1 MTRIDLFRH
10 NDEYLCFEAGE
21 VVFRE
26 GDPGDRMFT
35 VIEGEVDIFVGDHLV
50 DTTVAGGLLGEMAVI
65 DTQPR
70 SATAVARTATK
81 LVPIDQRRFLFLV
94 QQTPFFAIQVM
105 QMMAAR
111 HRRLLAIADEK
122 KGNPGG

>member
-1 MTRIDLFRH
+1 VTRIELFRH
-10 NDEYLCFEAGE
+10 NDEYLSFEAGD

-26 GDPGDRMFT
+26 GDHGDRMFT
-35 VIEGEVDIFVGDHLV
+35 VIEGEIDILVGDHV
-50 DTTVAGGLLGEMAVI
+50 IDTTGPGGLLGEMAVI

-70 SATAVARTATK
+70 SATAIARTAAK

-94 QQTPFFAIQVM
+94 QQTPFFAVQVM

-111 HRRLLAIADEK
+111 HRRLLAHASEK
-122 KGNPGG
+122 QAVGG

>member
-1 MTRIDLFRH
+1 MTRIELFRH
-10 NDEYLCFEAGE
+10 NDEYLSFEAGD

-35 VIEGEVDIFVGDHLV
+35 VIEGQVDIFVGDHLI
-50 DTTVAGGLLGEMAVI
+50 DTTEAGGLLGEMAVI

-70 SATAVARTATK
+70 SATAVARTSAK

-111 HRRLLAIADEK
+111 HRRLLAIANQKPPVE
-122 KGNPGG
+122 G

>member
-1 MTRIDLFRH
+1 MTRIDLFR
-10 NDEYLCFEAGE
+10 NDDEYLTFAAGD
-21 VVFRE
+21 VIFRE

-35 VIEGEVDIFVGDHLV
+35 VIEGEVDILVGQTVV
-50 DTTVAGGLLGEMAVI
+50 DTTAAGGLLGEMAVI

-70 SATAVARTATK
+70 SATAVARTPTR

-111 HRRLLAIADEK
+111 HRRLLALADEK
-122 KGNPGG
+122 KTGGQ

>member
-1 MTRIDLFRH
+1 MTRIELFRH
-10 NDEYLCFEAGE
+10 NDEYLTFEAGD

-35 VIEGEVDIFVGDHLV
+35 VIEGEIDILIGDHV
-50 DTTVAGGLLGEMAVI
+50 IDTTTAGGLLGEMAVI

-70 SATAVARTATK
+70 SATAIARTAAK

-111 HRRLLAIADEK
+111 HRRLMALSSEKALAQD
-122 KGNPGG
+122 